1 MGTDWRGG
9 RGGGDCA
16 YVCVYLCAHW
26 MGGQCAGWVGGW
38 GGAEKSLTFSGRV
51 REKEGGQRGT
61 EDGILSLSV
70 LLSLSQHDLA
80 VHSLF
85 YYLHLFFSFSLIRR
99 VHMWL
104 GCPPTHPSPPQEKS
118 LLVTTQQA
126 VSAPSNPVAAPFCR
140 SPPDTEQKK
149 TKQMH

>member
-9 RGGGDCA
+9 RGGDCA

-26 MGGQCAGWVGGW
+26 GARGQCAGWLGG

-61 EDGILSLSV
+61 EDAILLLSV

-80 VHSLF
+80 VHSF
-85 YYLHLFFSFSLIRR
+85 FYLHLFFSFSRIRL
-99 VHMWL
+99 HMWL
-104 GCPPTHPSPPQEKS
+104 GPPPPPRQI
-118 LLVTTQQA
+118 TPRHNATGRQ
-126 VSAPSNPVAAPFCR
+126 R
-140 SPPDTEQKK
+140 SV
-149 TKQMH
+149 